1 MCERALQQS
10 DAKVNKSLD
19 FMVDKVSLIPLFK
32 GHKPICATIDSRA
45 KKQFLTIMANKDQ
58 LTLNFAIFKTHPV
71 LER

>member
-19 FMVDKVSLIPLFK
+19 FMVDKVSLFPLFK
-32 GHKPICATIDSRA
+32 GHKPLCAIIDTRT
-45 KKQFLTIMANKDQ
+45 KKQFLAIMANKDQ
-58 LTLNFAIFKTHPV
+58 LTLNFAIFRTHPV